1 MKSKSTALAS
11 MRNIAL
17 KSSSFVSSA
26 QPCSWLIK
34 SSSQLRVFWMPLSY
48 EIFHAFFQFLGLCYI
63 AIVTCGS
70 ICFAFCKPL
79 NACLYFSTWGKIP
92 KIIDHFPIVFWIIL
106 KIHFSQNKL
115 FPCPIH
121 DVNPTFI
128 KSFPLNRMINSIKV
142 NYTPLLCVTGT
153 SLPVTSLQ
161 FSSLPSQ
168 LLKHWL
174 TPSFSVLHSSQ
185 RHKSEWTTSNLRFCL
200 NHIAFSLLPLKV
212 VWMFYCLFPIFILP
226 QSLELFSFLMFQI
239 PLTSVSFW
247 RGDTLNSPN
256 PNYMM
261 YMKICSSGRKKTW
274 YCIIHLVENL

>member
-1 MKSKSTALAS
+1 MSPLPNPAHGSSSHSPNSVYFECRYHMKSFTLSFNSLAFVTLPLLHVEAFALPSANHWMLVFIFPLGEKKS
-11 MRNIAL
+11 
-17 KSSSFVSSA
+17 
-26 QPCSWLIK
+26 
-34 SSSQLRVFWMPLSY
+34 
-48 EIFHAFFQFLGLCYI
+48 
-63 AIVTCGS
+63 
-70 ICFAFCKPL
+70 
-79 NACLYFSTWGKIP
+79 

-142 NYTPLLCVTGT
+142 NYTPLLCVAGT

-200 NHIAFSLLPLKV
+200 NHIAFSLLPLEV
-212 VWMFYCLFPIFILP
+212 VWMFHCLFPSFILP
-226 QSLELFSFLMFQI
+226 
-239 PLTSVSFW
+239 
-247 RGDTLNSPN
+247 
-256 PNYMM
+256 
-261 YMKICSSGRKKTW
+261 
-274 YCIIHLVENL
+274 